1 MRFQQVPKSEN
12 EVEEIRRLIESMQ
25 SGLVEMFDQLR
36 ELKSRLDVIADMP
49 PSENKSSVM
58 PLFSRVE
65 LTTKT
70 DDGSSTPIPNHDS
83 STPTDVSDSGV
94 ESARPSSTSDEKLD
108 NDTSYSEPSVPS
120 DEPHSSGSSLTE
132 AKISRVLDPIVHEL
146 KTGQVP
152 AEVIGEYLQ
161 AAKDELISDSRL
173 NSKVAHDVDVVL
185 KFLKARGSR
194 KIRDE
199 ERDNILRRIDRWR
212 AYLIAH

>member
-1 MRFQQVPKSEN
+1 MPKSEN

-36 ELKSRLDVIADMP
+36 ELKSRLDVIADMS
-49 PSENKSSVM
+49 PSENKSSVV

-70 DDGSSTPIPNHDS
+70 SDDS
-83 STPTDVSDSGV
+83 STPVPNPESTAPVDVTESGV
-94 ESARPSSTSDEKLD
+94 DSATPISENDERLE
-108 NDTSYSEPSVPS
+108 NDTIHSEPSVAS
-120 DEPHSSGSSLTE
+120 DEPHSLGSSLTV
-132 AKISRVLDPIVHEL
+132 AKISRVLDPIAHEL
-146 KTGQVP
+146 KTGEVP

-161 AAKDELISDSRL
+161 AAKDELISESRP
-173 NSKVAHDVDVVL
+173 NNKVAHDMDVVL
-185 KFLKARGSR
+185 KFLRARGSR